1 MTVSAL
7 VGNAASTPPRG
18 ASPSIPVGGTPTTT
32 RAEFAALA
40 QGRRV
45 VPVVRR
51 LLADAE
57 TPVSAF
63 RKLAGDRS
71 GTFLLESAEQGKTW
85 SQWSFI
91 GVRSSAALTAV
102 DGKAVWRGTPPDGVP
117 TEGEPLA
124 VLSET
129 VRTLATDPIP
139 GLPPLTSG
147 LVGYLS
153 YDAVRWLEQL
163 PERTKDDLGIPVMT
177 MLLVADLAVFDHH
190 ANIITLIANTFLPE
204 EPGGDLDPLYAQA
217 LDRLDAM
224 TADLAAPSPSSVSV
238 FDWPAPEFASQL
250 TEEQYGQN
258 VRKVVSEIEA
268 GEAFQVVPSQRY
280 SMPVQADPLDVYRV
294 LRVNNPSS
302 HMYLMRVPGEGGE
315 TAFHIVG
322 SSPEALVTV
331 RGRTA
336 TTRPIAGTQP
346 RGGTSEDDILFE
358 KRLTDD
364 PKENAEHLMLVD
376 LGRNDLGRVCVPG
389 SVRVAKFRAV
399 ERYSHVM
406 HLVSTVSGEL
416 AEDKT
421 ALDAV
426 LACFP
431 AGTLSGAPKV
441 RAMEIIEEVELTRRG
456 LYGGVVGYFDF
467 TGQADTAIAIRTA
480 VVKDSVAYVQAGGGV
495 VLDSNPSAE
504 YWESRNKANTVL
516 SAIAAAHTM
525 RSPSETEQ
533 R

>member
-7 VGNAASTPPRG
+7 TGNTAS
-18 ASPSIPVGGTPTTT
+18 STTT
-32 RAEFAALA
+32 REEFAELA
-40 QGRRV
+40 RGRRV

-63 RKLAGDRS
+63 RKLVGDRA
-71 GTFLLESAEQGKTW
+71 GVFLLESAEQGKTW
-85 SQWSFI
+85 SRWSFI
-91 GVRSSAALTAV
+91 GVRTSATLSSV
-102 DGKAVWRGTPPDGVP
+102 DGRAVWRGAPPSGVP
-117 TEGEPLA
+117 AEGAPLD
-124 VLSET
+124 VLRET
-129 VRTLATDPIP
+129 VRALATGPIP

-153 YDAVRWLEQL
+153 YDVVRWLEQL
-163 PERTKDDLGIPVMT
+163 PDRTQDDLRIPAMT
-177 MLLVADLAVFDHH
+177 MMLVSDLAVFDHH

-204 EPGGDLDPLYAQA
+204 GPGADLGSLYEGAVA
-217 LDRLDAM
+217 RLDAM

-238 FDWPAPEFASQL
+238 FDWPDPEFAAQL

-258 VRKVVSEIEA
+258 VRKVVAEIEA

-280 SMPVQADPLDVYRV
+280 SMPVDADPLDVYRV
-294 LRVNNPSS
+294 LRVSNPSS
-302 HMYLMRVPGEGGE
+302 HMYLVRVPGEDDE

-346 RGGTSEDDILFE
+346 RGGTSEDDVLFE
-358 KRLTDD
+358 KRLTGD

-376 LGRNDLGRVCVPG
+376 LGRNDLGRVCAPG
-389 SVRVAKFRAV
+389 SVTVAEFRAV

-406 HLVSTVSGEL
+406 HLVSTVSGRL

-495 VLDSNPSAE
+495 VLDSDPSAE

-516 SAIAAAHTM
+516 SAIAAAQTM
-525 RSPSETEQ
+525 RSPDETAEP

>member
-7 VGNAASTPPRG
+7 TGNAASH
-18 ASPSIPVGGTPTTT
+18 TTT
-32 RAEFAALA
+32 RAEFEALA
-40 QGRRV
+40 GGRRV
-45 VPVVRR
+45 VPVTRR

-63 RKLAGDRS
+63 RKLAGDRA
-71 GTFLLESAEQGKTW
+71 GTFLLESAEHGKTW

-91 GVRSSAALTAV
+91 GVRTSATLTSV
-102 DGKAVWRGTPPDGVP
+102 DGKAVWRGAPPEGIP
-117 TEGEPLA
+117 TEGEPLQVLNEA
-124 VLSET
+124 V
-129 VRTLATDPIP
+129 RALATDPIP

-153 YDAVRWLEQL
+153 YDVVRWLEKL
-163 PERTKDDLGIPVMT
+163 PERTQDDLRLPAMT
-177 MLLVADLAVFDHH
+177 MLLVSDLAVFDHH

-204 EPGGDLDPLYAQA
+204 STGADLDALYAQA
-217 LDRLDAM
+217 LARLDTM
-224 TADLAAPSPSSVSV
+224 TSDLAAPSPSTVSV
-238 FDWPAPEFASQL
+238 FDWPSAEFDSQL
-250 TEEQYGQN
+250 TEEEYGRN
-258 VRKVVSEIEA
+258 VRAVVAEIEA

-280 SMPVQADPLDVYRV
+280 SMPTQADPLDVYRV

-302 HMYLMRVPGEGGE
+302 HMYLIRVPGEDGS

-331 RGRTA
+331 RGRTV

-346 RGGTSEDDILFE
+346 RGGTGEDDLLFE

-389 SVRVAKFRAV
+389 SVRVARFRVV

-406 HLVSTVSGEL
+406 HLVSTVSGQL
-416 AEDKT
+416 ASDQT

-426 LACFP
+426 LSCFP

-480 VVKDSVAYVQAGGGV
+480 VVKDDVAYVQAGGGV
-495 VLDSNPSAE
+495 VLDSDPSSE

-525 RSPSETEQ
+525 RSPNENKTE
-533 R
+533 RP